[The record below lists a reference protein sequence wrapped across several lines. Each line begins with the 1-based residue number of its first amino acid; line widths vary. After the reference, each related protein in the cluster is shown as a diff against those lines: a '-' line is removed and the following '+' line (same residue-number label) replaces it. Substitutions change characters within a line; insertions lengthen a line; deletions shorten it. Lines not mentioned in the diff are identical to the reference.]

1 MKKLLFCLFMLP
13 ILLGCSKNGK
23 DVETSNSLK
32 GTLWSRADKT
42 FLDDEEYTRYIEF
55 SDDKNVSVWDTYMGN
70 TYSGIYTVVG
80 NKVVFDNL
88 YDSYWRWNY
97 IEATFTSR
105 SMTIRYSYGKD
116 GKETY
121 TETFV
126 KE

>member
-1 MKKLLFCLFMLP
+1 MLP
-13 ILLGCSKNGK
+13 ILLGCSKNGQ

-55 SDDKNVSVWDTYMGN
+55 SDDKNVSVWDTYMGS
-70 TYSGIYTVVG
+70 TYSGTYTVVG